1 ATSRRVEHL
10 PCTPVSLS
18 SGGGLLLPLPGPKG
32 VSGYRVNIKGQVHP
46 TKNTGR
52 HFTRDAGGRGTG
64 ASASDATASDAMLLQ
79 QLLEHDPETLPP
91 KIRALLL
98 SHAPAETLD
107 ILEEIERS
115 ASPHGSGG
123 GSPTPG

>member
-1 ATSRRVEHL
+1 REVAEINVRPAVRAALSKLDDRAIKQLFAATSRRVEHL

-79 QLLEHDPETLPP
+79 QLLE
-91 KIRALLL
+91 
-98 SHAPAETLD
+98 
-107 ILEEIERS
+107 
-115 ASPHGSGG
+115 
-123 GSPTPG
+123 